1 MKRTSLLKGGFWITF
16 STFALRFFSLL
27 SNLILARL
35 LLPSEFGIIAIAYVF
50 WSFFT
55 LFTQDTAGSF
65 IVYKGTEDQ
74 RYLNTSYTIS
84 LIIGLILGLAMVA
97 VSPLVASSFNEPNL
111 IWILVAF
118 AFNLLLSSIV
128 YVQSGAMTRQM
139 QYRELAVTS
148 MVSSLT
154 RLACTTGSA
163 LLGLSYWSFV
173 IGDTA
178 SWLVSGIMTRYQSG
192 IHFRLQID
200 PEVKSEVLSYCLGAT
215 GSSFGFYVNA
225 NLDNFTVGKM
235 LGSTTLGYYNLAYQ
249 LTMALS
255 TILNSVIGSLG
266 MPVFAQLTDD
276 QEQENALFKVVE
288 QIAFLTAPIYA
299 LFFLLIDKQAIAL
312 LFGPKWIPISTVIP
326 GLLVFA
332 YFRVINT
339 PLNTMLCAKG
349 RPDVNA
355 RVNLYIAPVAVGGF
369 IIGAQQGGILGV
381 SIAVA
386 LVLGIVWTFS
396 WWWVG
401 CRTLGWSMMKFLVP
415 CFISVLITLPAIA
428 ISFNLPII
436 LKPLIFSVIYLG
448 FVRLVAPKQFFIY
461 QTLVVK
467 SAEKIKNW
475 RKSE

>member
-1 MKRTSLLKGGFWITF
+1 
-16 STFALRFFSLL
+16 
-27 SNLILARL
+27 
-35 LLPSEFGIIAIAYVF
+35 
-50 WSFFT
+50 
-55 LFTQDTAGSF
+55 
-65 IVYKGTEDQ
+65 
-74 RYLNTSYTIS
+74 
-84 LIIGLILGLAMVA
+84 
-97 VSPLVASSFNEPNL
+97 
-111 IWILVAF
+111 
-118 AFNLLLSSIV
+118 
-128 YVQSGAMTRQM
+128 
-139 QYRELAVTS
+139 
-148 MVSSLT
+148 
-154 RLACTTGSA
+154 
-163 LLGLSYWSFV
+163 
-173 IGDTA
+173 
-178 SWLVSGIMTRYQSG
+178 
-192 IHFRLQID
+192 
-200 PEVKSEVLSYCLGAT
+200 
-215 GSSFGFYVNA
+215 
-225 NLDNFTVGKM
+225 M

-255 TILNSVIGSLG
+255 TILNSLIGALG
-266 MPVFAQLTDD
+266 MPVFAQLTDE

-299 LFFLLIDKQAIAL
+299 LFFLLVDKQAIAL

-326 GLLVFA
+326 WLLVFA

-349 RPDVNA
+349 RPEVNA
-355 RVNLYIAPVAVGGF
+355 RVNLYIAPVAVVGF

-386 LVLGIVWTFS
+386 LVLGIVWTFF

-401 CRTLGWSMMKFLVP
+401 CRTLGWSMMKFLLP

-448 FVRLVAPKQFFIY
+448 FVRLVASKQFFIY